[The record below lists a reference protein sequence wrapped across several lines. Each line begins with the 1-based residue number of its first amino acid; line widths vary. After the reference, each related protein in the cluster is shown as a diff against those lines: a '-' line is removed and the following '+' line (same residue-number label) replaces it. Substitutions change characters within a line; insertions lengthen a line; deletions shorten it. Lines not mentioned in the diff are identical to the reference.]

1 MSALIIAAIVA
12 AAGAAALLW
21 AVLSVASAADDALAD
36 PDWPTT
42 RDALGRATDQHR
54 EAHE

>member
-1 MSALIIAAIVA
+1 MGALIIAAIAA

-42 RDALGRATDQHR
+42 RDALNRATQEDPR
-54 EAHE
+54 

>member
-42 RDALGRATDQHR
+42 RDALDRVSRR
-54 EAHE
+54 EQ

>member
-42 RDALGRATDQHR
+42 RDALNRATQEDPR
-54 EAHE
+54 

>member
-1 MSALIIAAIVA
+1 MSALIIAAVVA

-36 PDWPTT
+36 PDWPTA
-42 RDALGRATDQHR
+42 RDALDRATKEDPR
-54 EAHE
+54 